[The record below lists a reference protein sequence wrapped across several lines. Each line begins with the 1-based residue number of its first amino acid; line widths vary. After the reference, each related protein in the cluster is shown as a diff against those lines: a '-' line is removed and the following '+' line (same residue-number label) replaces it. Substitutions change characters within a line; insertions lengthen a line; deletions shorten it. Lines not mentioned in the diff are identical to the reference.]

1 MRSAVSLPCRRTPF
15 VRYGPMINSI
25 DGSGVAMTQAPI
37 VRMNPDADIHGG
49 LIVCCFP
56 TVGFVSSI
64 VAHYLVERLDLVFS
78 GGVRHPDLPPVC
90 LVQDGSPMPPI
101 RFYTG
106 APQCNVDQCDKL
118 VLIASEIRVPSRLT
132 LQMSEVL
139 LEWSKGANLS
149 CGLIIDAYSQTGDQA
164 HQIMD
169 DDESEE
175 TLLGIGA
182 TEPMREQLVEMGVPL
197 LKHGVIGG
205 MTGVLMGECRRRGLS
220 AMAILAEANGPVEGG
235 FPDARAAA
243 RIIEKLDILLPA
255 VHLETE
261 PLIAE
266 AERIEDQ
273 IREMM
278 SVQFA
283 AQAEDDDEA
292 APSML
297 YG

>member
-1 MRSAVSLPCRRTPF
+1 MTPAPVVRIRS
-15 VRYGPMINSI
+15 
-25 DGSGVAMTQAPI
+25 
-37 VRMNPDADIHGG
+37 DADIDGA

-64 VAHYLVERLDLVFS
+64 VAHYLVERLELSFA
-78 GGVRHPDLPPVC
+78 GGVRHADLPPVS

-106 APQCNVDQCDKL
+106 EPLCNIDDCDKV
-118 VLIASEIRVPSRLT
+118 VLIASEIKVPSRLV
-132 LQMSEVL
+132 LPMSEAL
-139 LEWSKGANLS
+139 LEWSKAMHLGG
-149 CGLIIDAYSQTGDQA
+149 GLIIDAFSRSGDQP
-164 HQIMD
+164 HQILEGEKD
-169 DDESEE
+169 DAS
-175 TLLGIGA
+175 LLGIGA
-182 TEPMREQLVEMGVPL
+182 TEEMRERLVTMGVPL
-197 LKHGVIGG
+197 LKHGVISG
-205 MTGVLMGECRRRGLS
+205 MTGVLMGECRRRGLNS
-220 AMAILAEANGPVEGG
+220 MAIMAEANGPAESG

-243 RIIEKLDILLPA
+243 RIIEKLDLLLPA

-278 SVQFA
+278 AVQL
-283 AQAEDDDEA
+283 QPEGDLDGVGE
-292 APSML
+292 PSML

>member
-1 MRSAVSLPCRRTPF
+1 
-15 VRYGPMINSI
+15 MINSI
-25 DGSGVAMTQAPI
+25 DGSGKPMAPEPI
-37 VRMNPDADIHGG
+37 VRINPDADIDGA
-49 LIVCCFP
+49 LVVSCFP

-64 VAHYLVERLDLVFS
+64 VAHYLVEHLELVFS

-106 APQCNVDQCDKL
+106 APQCNVEQCDKL

-139 LEWSKGANLS
+139 LEWSKDSNLGG
-149 CGLIIDAYSQTGDQA
+149 GLIIDAYSRSGDQA

-169 DDESEE
+169 DDESDDS
-175 TLLGIGA
+175 LLGIGA
-182 TEPMREQLVEMGVPL
+182 TEPMREKLIEMGVPL

-220 AMAILAEANGPVEGG
+220 TMAILAEANGPGDGG

-243 RIIEKLDILLPA
+243 RIIEKLDLLLPA

-261 PLIAE
+261 PLISE

-278 SVQFA
+278 SVHFA
-283 AQAEDDDEA
+283 ADEEDGEA